1 MLLCRLQPGA
11 TSLSFS
17 EENPFEQ
24 NHDSPL
30 GNKRHSFPTVT
41 EASIVPHPSS
51 LTPTSL
57 LPPPPDVSFS
67 FSRNMVLLAQ
77 FSFYPPRHSR
87 ILTLVLSSFLLFL
100 HSLSFHSSIQ
110 CHHSIFSF
118 SFSFPPSFI
127 KLVLL
132 FSLLFFI
139 TFILLYFFIILS
151 SKIHRLFSFIFSSC
165 TSICFHHSN
174 LFRFIHSLFDSIFQ
188 FIFPPSLFLF

>member
-57 LPPPPDVSFS
+57 LPPLMFPFHSHETWFFLPNSVSTLPDTRGYSLWF
-67 FSRNMVLLAQ
+67 FHL
-77 FSFYPPRHSR
+77 FFYIFIHS
-87 ILTLVLSSFLLFL
+87 SSIHPLNVTIISSLFHSVFLLL
-100 HSLSFHSSIQ
+100 LSNW
-110 CHHSIFSF
+110 CCY
-118 SFSFPPSFI
+118 
-127 KLVLL
+127 L
-132 FSLLFFI
+132 SLLF
-139 TFILLYFFIILS
+139 
-151 SKIHRLFSFIFSSC
+151 
-165 TSICFHHSN
+165 
-174 LFRFIHSLFDSIFQ
+174 
-188 FIFPPSLFLF
+188 